1 MKTLLIFSFLAGFIT
16 ILAPCIWPLLPIVFS
31 ASSGGG
37 KRKSLGITLGVM
49 ASFTIFT
56 LGISYI
62 VKIFPIAPNTLRL
75 IATGIIAL
83 LGLSMLIPALGARF
97 EVFINNVLGPLQ
109 SKFKKE
115 GDGLGAGL
123 VTGFSLGLVWA
134 PCAGPILATIATLS
148 ATQSVNIKVVAITLA
163 YVLGLGIPLYIFS
176 SFSAGLFKKMRTVN
190 KYTGIIQQG
199 FGLIM
204 IITAILIY
212 TNYAA
217 VLQARVL
224 NLFPGYSRFLGQFE
238 NNNKLQNELDNL
250 AGRKAQTIAEDS
262 QKLLSDGG
270 PAPEFVGISNWLNLG
285 SFESTFN
292 VMVPLELHDRYLRG
306 KVVLV
311 DFWTY
316 SCINCVRTLPHLV
329 TWYERY
335 KNDGFVIIGVHT
347 PEFAFE
353 RESQNVQNA
362 IKQFNITYPVAQD
375 NDYGTWKNYQNHYW
389 PAEYLI
395 DAKGHIRRT
404 HFGEGG
410 YDHMEEAIRAL
421 LKENGHDIQG
431 ALSSVADTTPHE
443 DRTPETY
450 LGTHRMERFAS
461 PEKILGVDQLF
472 TIPPELPLNHFAY
485 QGRWN
490 VHYQFAQSGPGAAL
504 ELKFKASKVFLVIG
518 PAHAGDKVRVLMDGK
533 PMEDIILDNQRLYD
547 IISIKDVVETH
558 TLRLEFPNAGTSVY
572 AFTFG

>member
-1 MKTLLIFSFLAGFIT
+1 MATLLIFSFLAGFIT

-49 ASFTIFT
+49 TSFTIFT
-56 LGISYI
+56 LFISYI
-62 VKIFPIAPNTLRL
+62 VKIFPINPNSLRL
-75 IATGIIAL
+75 VATVIIGL
-83 LGLSMLIPALGARF
+83 LGLSMLIPSLGARF
-97 EVFINNVLGPLQ
+97 EVLINNALGPLQ
-109 SKFKKE
+109 SRFKKE
-115 GDGLGAGL
+115 GSGFTAGL

-148 ATQSVNIKVVAITLA
+148 ATQSVNIKVVAVTLA

-212 TNYAA
+212 TNYAQ

-238 NNNKLQNELDNL
+238 NNSHLQKELDDL
-250 AGRKAQTIAEDS
+250 AGRKAQTIAEDT
-262 QKLLSDGG
+262 QKLLTEGG
-270 PAPEFVGISNWLNLG
+270 PAPEFAGISQWLN
-285 SFESTFN
+285 
-292 VMVPLELHDRYLRG
+292 VPAPLTLQALRG

-316 SCINCVRTLPHLV
+316 SCINCVRSLPHLT

-335 KNDGFVIIGVHT
+335 KNDGLVIVGVHT

-353 RESQNVQNA
+353 REGQNVQNA

-375 NDYGTWKNYQNHYW
+375 NDYHTWQNYQNHYW

-421 LKENGHDIQG
+421 LKENGHVVEG
-431 ALSSVADTTPHE
+431 ALSSVKDQTPRF

-450 LGTHRMERFAS
+450 LGTHRMERFSS
-461 PEKILGVDQLF
+461 PEKM
-472 TIPPELPLNHFAY
+472 
-485 QGRWN
+485 
-490 VHYQFAQSGPGAAL
+490 
-504 ELKFKASKVFLVIG
+504 
-518 PAHAGDKVRVLMDGK
+518 LM
-533 PMEDIILDNQRLYD
+533 R
-547 IISIKDVVETH
+547 
-558 TLRLEFPNAGTSVY
+558 
-572 AFTFG
+572 

>member
-1 MKTLLIFSFLAGFIT
+1 MSTLLIFSFLAGFIT

-31 ASSGGG
+31 ASSQGG

-56 LGISYI
+56 LFISYI
-62 VKIFPIAPNTLRL
+62 VKIFPINPNALRL
-75 IATGIIAL
+75 VATVIIGL
-83 LGLSMLIPALGARF
+83 LGLSMLIPSLGARF
-97 EVFINNVLGPLQ
+97 EVLINNMLGPLQ
-109 SKFKKE
+109 SRFKKE
-115 GDGLGAGL
+115 GTGFSAGL

-148 ATQSVNIKVVAITLA
+148 ATQSVNLKVIAITLA

-212 TNYAA
+212 TNYAQT
-217 VLQARVL
+217 LQVRVL
-224 NLFPGYSRFLGQFE
+224 NLFPGYSHFLGQFE
-238 NNNKLQNELDNL
+238 NNDSLQKQLDSL
-250 AGRKAQTIAEDS
+250 AGRKAQSIAQDT
-262 QKLLSDGG
+262 KNLLSEGG
-270 PAPEFVGISNWLNLG
+270 PAPEFAGIDHWLNVPAPLTM
-285 SFESTFN
+285 ES
-292 VMVPLELHDRYLRG
+292 LKG
-306 KVVLV
+306 KVLLV

-316 SCINCVRTLPHLV
+316 SCINCVRTLPHL
-329 TWYERY
+329 TAWYERY
-335 KNDGFVIIGVHT
+335 KDQGLVIVGVHT

-353 RESQNVQNA
+353 AETANVANA
-362 IKQFNITYPVAQD
+362 IKQFNITYPIAQD
-375 NDYGTWKNYQNHYW
+375 NEYKTWQNFQNHYW

-410 YDHMEEAIRAL
+410 FDHMEEAIRAL
-421 LKENGHDIQG
+421 LKENGKDVSG
-431 ALSSVADTTPHE
+431 DLSAVKDLTPHN

-450 LGTHRMERFAS
+450 LGIHRMERFAS
-461 PEKILGVDQLF
+461 PEKIILGDELF
-472 TIPPELPLNHFAY
+472 SLPKEIPLNNFAY
-485 QGRWN
+485 QGAWN
-490 VHYQFAQSGPGAAL
+490 LQNQFAKSGPRAAL
-504 ELKFKASKVFLVIG
+504 EFKFKASKVFLVVG
-518 PAHAGDKVRVLMDGK
+518 PAHKGDVIKVFIDGR
-533 PMEDIILDNQRLYD
+533 PMNDVILDTVRLYNVID
-547 IISIKDVVETH
+547 LMGADEIH
-558 TLRLEFPNAGTSVY
+558 TLRLEFQNPGTAVY